1 MSDEKDS
8 QNAAAPALS
17 PAQAAKLVKR
27 QVPEIGKDGKPTGEL
42 VDQAIRPDE
51 VLAFVV
57 RDDEVTVVT
66 IAGEKLTG
74 VLPAK
79 AAK

>member
-8 QNAAAPALS
+8 PNAAAPALS

-27 QVPEIGKDGKPTGEL
+27 QVPEIGEDRKPTGKL

-51 VLAFVV
+51 VLDFAV
-57 RDDEVTVVT
+57 RGDELTVVT

-74 VLPAK
+74 VIPAK